1 MSQKAKII
9 VLDYNPEW
17 AEQFYDLKKVLTNHL
32 GNDIIGVEH
41 VGSTAIPGM
50 KAKSVIDLDI
60 IIDKDGASLAG
71 VILKLKELGYTHKG
85 NLGITGREAF
95 KRKDSTTP
103 NVGSDKQWMAHHLY
117 VCTKGSIGLL
127 NHLKLR
133 DHLLAHPDKV
143 IEYSNLKQDLS
154 DRFPYDIDAYIDG
167 KTDFIVGILVIMGM
181 EGKDTEVI
189 SGENKLGT

>member
-17 AEQFYDLKKVLTNHL
+17 AEQFNDLKKVLTNHL

-71 VILKLKELGYTHKG
+71 VILKLKELD
-85 NLGITGREAF
+85 
-95 KRKDSTTP
+95 RKC
-103 NVGSDKQWMAHHLY
+103 V
-117 VCTKGSIGLL
+117 V
-127 NHLKLR
+127 
-133 DHLLAHPDKV
+133 
-143 IEYSNLKQDLS
+143 
-154 DRFPYDIDAYIDG
+154 
-167 KTDFIVGILVIMGM
+167 
-181 EGKDTEVI
+181 
-189 SGENKLGT
+189 